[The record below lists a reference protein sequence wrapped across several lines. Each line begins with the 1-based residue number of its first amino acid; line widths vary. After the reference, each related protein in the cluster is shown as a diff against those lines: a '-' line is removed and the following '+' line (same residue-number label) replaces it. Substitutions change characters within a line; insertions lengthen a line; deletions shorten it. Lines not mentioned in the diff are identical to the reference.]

1 MVEAIQHD
9 LENYTM
15 SRNYLRLVR
24 KGLFLRKQ
32 RILDH
37 SIPLSIGRVR
47 VVPHQ
52 VYHDLE
58 NHNMKILHNSY
69 FIICK
74 YS

>member
-1 MVEAIQHD
+1 MVEAIQYD
-9 LENYTM
+9 PENYAT
-15 SRNYLRLVR
+15 SRNDLRLVR

-58 NHNMKILHNSY
+58 NRNMKILHNSY
-69 FIICK
+69 FIIRK
-74 YS
+74 YL